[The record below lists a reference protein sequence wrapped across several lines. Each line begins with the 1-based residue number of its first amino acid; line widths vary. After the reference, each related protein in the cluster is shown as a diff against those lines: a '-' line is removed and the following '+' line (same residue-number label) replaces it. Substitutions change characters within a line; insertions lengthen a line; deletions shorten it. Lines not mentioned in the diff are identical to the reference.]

1 MTRGGRRVVTSLA
14 VSAAVAAGVLVTHLH
29 GPGSTSP
36 GSAPAGSAPSWPG
49 MSAAGIS
56 GAQYQ
61 LVQYPASPGSDY
73 GFAQIHQQTAT
84 ARRSI
89 DMSMYELADPIEI
102 SDLIAARHRG
112 VAVRVI
118 LDRAYS
124 GQRVNEAAYAQLQSA
139 GVPVHWAGGAIFHIK
154 MVVVDASVADVSTAN
169 LTSRYYS
176 STRDATVIDRN
187 RAQVRAISAT
197 FTHDWAG
204 DPTSDNTV
212 SSPGLVWSP
221 GAQAAMVAQI
231 NRARVSLAFTSEEL
245 TDRAVIAALESAAR
259 RDVTCRVV
267 MNTATHPAA
276 GLRAV
281 QAAGCHVHLM
291 PDTRSALFI
300 HEKMILDDAGT
311 PSESVLIGSQ
321 NASYTSLQDNR
332 ELSLLLNDGS
342 AATLIKEL
350 AATFTTDFAH
360 AHAQ

>member
-1 MTRGGRRVVTSLA
+1 MTRGGRRAVTSLA
-14 VSAAVAAGVLVTHLH
+14 VSAALAAGVLVTHLH
-29 GPGSTSP
+29 GPGSASP
-36 GSAPAGSAPSWPG
+36 GSASSGPV

-56 GAQYQ
+56 GAEYQ
-61 LVQYPASPGSDY
+61 LVQYPASAGSDY

-112 VAVRVI
+112 VAVRII

-124 GQRVNEAAYAQLQSA
+124 GQRVNAAAYARLTSA
-139 GVPVHWAGGAIFHIK
+139 DVPVHWAGGGIFHIK
-154 MVVVDASVADVSTAN
+154 TIVVDGSTADVSTAN

-176 STRDATVIDRN
+176 STRDATVIDRD

-197 FTHDWAG
+197 FAHDWAG
-204 DPTSDNTV
+204 DPTSGSAV
-212 SSPGLVWSP
+212 AAAGLVWSP
-221 GAQAAMVAQI
+221 GSQAAMVAQI
-231 NRARVSLAFTSEEL
+231 DGARVSVAFTSEEL
-245 TDRAVIAALESAAR
+245 SDRAVIAALESAAR
-259 RDVTCRVV
+259 RGVTCRVV
-267 MNTATHPAA
+267 MNAATHPAV

-281 QAAGCHVHLM
+281 QAAGCQVHLM

-321 NASYTSLQDNR
+321 NASFTSLRDNR
-332 ELSLLLNDGS
+332 ELSLLLNAGS
-342 AATLIKEL
+342 ASTLIKEV

-360 AHAQ
+360 AR